1 MKANMVPLLVVVVSL
16 AIPAWAIERHMMQ
29 PRVPA
34 DKLTEARALTSPL
47 PKSPEILAQG
57 KALYNGKGTC
67 FNCHGKDGDGNGP
80 LAVQLNPSPRNFQ
93 HHGFWRHRTD
103 GEIFWV
109 IKNGSVG
116 TSMVG
121 FGGQLTDEE
130 IWSIIQYER
139 SFGRAW
145 TWHDG
150 IWTRHGTHDG
160 TPGGG
165 MGSMEHGGSRGGMVG
180 CEGKDCPQ
188 SDSNQ

>member
-1 MKANMVPLLVVVVSL
+1 MNTRIFLLLVVVVSL
-16 AIPAWAIERHMMQ
+16 AIPAGAAERHMMQ

-34 DKLTEARALTSPL
+34 DKLAEARALTSPL
-47 PKSPEILAQG
+47 PSSPETVEQG
-57 KALYNGKGTC
+57 KVLYHGKGTC
-67 FNCHGKDGDGNGP
+67 FNCHGKDGGGNGP

-93 HHGFWRHRTD
+93 HHGFWRHRTE

-139 SFGRAW
+139 GFAGA
-145 TWHDG
+145 
-150 IWTRHGTHDG
+150 HGPGMMGQGEGMGSMMG
-160 TPGGG
+160 TGGG
-165 MGSMEHGGSRGGMVG
+165 MGG
-180 CEGKDCPQ
+180 CEGEGCPK
-188 SDSNQ
+188 SDLNQ